1 MLLERVAHYFTLTGL
16 FYFSVGTNIRVITIF
31 IVTRE
36 GVLEPKG
43 CGKFEETEERKA
55 WIPLFFFLELSGM
68 FMSCLWVWCFS
79 AHCFSASR
87 YFSLHRSEM
96 LFAQMLTSSFFLKD
110 AGKMVPLKLIF

>member
-55 WIPLFFFLELSGM
+55 WIPLFFF
-68 FMSCLWVWCFS
+68 WN
-79 AHCFSASR
+79 
-87 YFSLHRSEM
+87 
-96 LFAQMLTSSFFLKD
+96 FL
-110 AGKMVPLKLIF
+110 VCS